1 MSGNPRTMRS
11 SRGPAAVSRH
21 AHRLV
26 RADRS
31 LPRAAGHP
39 VRTVVIGGGIAG
51 MTSALLLAERGVAV
65 TLLERGERL
74 GGRLAA
80 WPRPLADGSVQMV
93 GHGFHA
99 FFRQYYNWRSV
110 LRRID
115 PSLSF
120 LRPAEHYPVV
130 SRAWPDEDFGGLP
143 GKPPWNL
150 FALMARSPSLR
161 MREMRDVDGPAA
173 TALLRYARARTYRD
187 YDTMSAADYLD
198 RLAMPDRAR
207 ALLFDVFAHS
217 FFNHAAQMSA
227 AEMIMQFHFYF
238 LRNAEGLDFDAPD
251 DDYQTSIWT
260 PLCERLQALG
270 ADIRTG
276 AAVDRIEPGWTVT
289 LTGGARVHA
298 DHVVLATDPAAAR
311 RIVAASPGLARRAPR
326 LASQIET
333 VRTTAPYVVSR
344 IWTDRD
350 VAAGRAVFSSVAREP
365 LLDSVSLF
373 HRVERGSA
381 RWSRRTG
388 GAVVEL
394 HAYAADAGVDAGT
407 AARDMWSQLTGIW
420 PETRGLRALDSDTR
434 IGYDAPAFDVGSD
447 ATRPGVPT
455 DADGLFLAGDWVRMP
470 FPCALME
477 RSAASAAVAANA
489 ILRRHGVHP
498 VQVYSVP
505 PRGLLTGPR
514 RTARSPHR

>member
-1 MSGNPRTMRS
+1 MRS
-11 SRGPAAVSRH
+11 RRGPAATSRH
-21 AHRLV
+21 AHRLTRV
-26 RADRS
+26 DRS
-31 LPRAAGHP
+31 LPQAVGEP
-39 VRTVVIGGGIAG
+39 VRAVVVGGGIAG
-51 MTSALLLAERGVAV
+51 VTSALLLAERGVAV
-65 TLLERGERL
+65 TLLERDEQL

-80 WPRPLADGSVQMV
+80 WPKRLADGSTQMV
-93 GHGFHA
+93 DHGFHA
-99 FFRQYYNWRSV
+99 FFRQYYNWRNI

-115 PSLSF
+115 PALSF

-143 GKPPWNL
+143 GRPPWSL
-150 FALMARSPSLR
+150 LALIARSPSLR
-161 MREMRDVDGPAA
+161 LREMRDVDGPAA
-173 TALLRYARARTYRD
+173 TALLKYSRAQTYREF
-187 YDTMSAADYLD
+187 DTMSAADYLD

-217 FFNHAAQMSA
+217 FFNHAAEMSA

-238 LRNAEGLDFDAPD
+238 LRNAEGLAFDAPD

-260 PLCERLQALG
+260 PLCERLQKLG

-289 LTGGARVHA
+289 LTGGAQVRA
-298 DHVVLATDPAAAR
+298 DHVVLATDPASAR
-311 RIVAASPGLARRAPR
+311 RIVAGSPGLTGTAPR
-326 LASQIET
+326 LASGMET
-333 VRTTAPYVVSR
+333 VRTTAPYAVSR

-350 VAAGRAVFSSVAREP
+350 VAADRAIFSSVAREP

-373 HRVERGSA
+373 HRLERGSA
-381 RWSRRTG
+381 RWSRDTG

-394 HAYAADAGVDAGT
+394 HAYAADDGLDAEGAT
-407 AARDMWSQLTGIW
+407 RDMWSELTAIW
-420 PETRGLRALDSDTR
+420 PETKTLRAVDSDTR

-447 ATRPGVPT
+447 ATRPGVTT
-455 DADGLFLAGDWVRMP
+455 DADGLYLAGDWVRMP

-477 RSAASAAVAANA
+477 RSAASAAMAVNA
-489 ILRRHGVHP
+489 ILSRHGVRP

-505 PRGLLTGPR
+505 PRGLL
-514 RTARSPHR
+514 A

>member
-1 MSGNPRTMRS
+1 MTPSHGHG
-11 SRGPAAVSRH
+11 SRSRH
-21 AHRLV
+21 AHRV
-26 RADRS
+26 THVDRS
-31 LPRAAGHP
+31 LPRTIGHP
-39 VRTVVIGGGIAG
+39 ARTVVVGGGIAG
-51 MTSALLLAERGVAV
+51 MTAALLLAERGVAV
-65 TLLERGERL
+65 TVLERDDRL
-74 GGRLAA
+74 GGRLSA
-80 WPRPLADGSVQMV
+80 WPKRLADGSTEMV

-99 FFRQYYNWRSV
+99 FFRQYYNWRNI

-120 LRPAEHYPVV
+120 LRPAGQYPVV

-143 GKPPWNL
+143 GRPPWSL
-150 FALMARSPSLR
+150 LALIARSPSLR
-161 MREMRDVDGPAA
+161 LREMRDVDGPAA
-173 TALLRYARARTYRD
+173 TALLRYSRTRTYQEF
-187 YDTMSAADYLD
+187 DTMSAAEYLD

-217 FFNHAAQMSA
+217 FFNPAGQMSA

-276 AAVDRIEPGWTVT
+276 ATVDRIEPGWTVT
-289 LTGGARVHA
+289 LAGGATVRA
-298 DHVVLATDPAAAR
+298 DHVVLATDPGSAR
-311 RIVAASPGLARRAPR
+311 RLVAASPAVAGLAPL
-326 LASQIET
+326 LARQIAT
-333 VRTTAPYVVSR
+333 VRTTAPYAVSR

-350 VAAGRAVFSSVAREP
+350 VAADRAMFSSVAREP

-381 RWSRRTG
+381 RWARRTG

-394 HAYAADAGVDAGT
+394 HAYAADAGLDAPT
-407 AARDMWSQLTGIW
+407 ADREMWSQLGGIW
-420 PETRGLRALDSDTR
+420 PEARGLRAVDSDTR
-434 IGYDAPAFDVGSD
+434 IGYDAPAFEVGSD
-447 ATRPGVPT
+447 VTRPGVT
-455 DADGLFLAGDWVRMP
+455 TGADGLFLAGDWVRMP

-477 RSAASAAVAANA
+477 RSAASAATAVNA
-489 ILRRHGVHP
+489 ILRRHGVREVP
-498 VQVYSVP
+498 VYSVP
-505 PRGLLTGPR
+505 PRGMLAGR
-514 RTARSPHR
+514 RA

>member
-1 MSGNPRTMRS
+1 MTP
-11 SRGPAAVSRH
+11 SRGSGFANRH
-21 AHRLV
+21 ARRLI
-26 RADRS
+26 RIDRS
-31 LPRAAGHP
+31 LPGRVDHP
-39 VRTVVIGGGIAG
+39 ASAVVIGGGIAG

-65 TLLERGERL
+65 TLLERDDRL

-80 WPRPLADGSVQMV
+80 WPKQLADGSTQMV

-99 FFRQYYNWRSV
+99 FFRQYYNWRNI

-115 PSLSF
+115 PALSF

-143 GKPPWNL
+143 KTPPWSL
-150 FALMARSPSLR
+150 LALIARSPSLR
-161 MREMRDVDGPAA
+161 MREMRDVDGPTAM
-173 TALLRYARARTYRD
+173 ALLRFSRAQTYRD
-187 YDTMSAADYLD
+187 FDTMSAADYLD
-198 RLAMPDRAR
+198 RLAMPDQAR

-217 FFNHAAQMSA
+217 FFNHAAEMSA

-238 LRNAEGLDFDAPD
+238 LRNAEGLAFDAPD
-251 DDYQTSIWT
+251 DDYQTSIWA

-289 LTGGARVHA
+289 LTGGAQVRA
-298 DHVVLATDPAAAR
+298 DHVVLATGPAAAR
-311 RIVAASPGLARRAPR
+311 AIVAASPTLTGSAPA
-326 LASQIET
+326 LVKNIET
-333 VRTTAPYVVSR
+333 VRTTAPYAVSR

-350 VAAGRAVFSSVAREP
+350 VAADRAVFSSVAREP

-381 RWSRRTG
+381 EWSRRTG
-388 GAVVEL
+388 GAVLEL
-394 HAYAADAGVDAGT
+394 HAYAADAGVDAT
-407 AARDMWSQLTGIW
+407 SAARDMWSQLTGIW
-420 PETRGLRALDSDTR
+420 PETSTLRAVDSDTR

-447 ATRPGVPT
+447 ATRPGVIT
-455 DADGLFLAGDWVRMP
+455 DADGLFLAGDWVRMS

-477 RSAASAAVAANA
+477 RSAASAALAANA
-489 ILRRHGVHP
+489 ILNRHGVRP
-498 VQVYSVP
+498 VQVYSIP
-505 PRGLLTGPR
+505 PRGLLAGR
-514 RTARSPHR
+514 DLIRGG